1 MDQSRNMKQSTT
13 YNVDKRPTFLQWLK
27 ITIVDILT
35 IVIIYG
41 YAMAVFRAGPAFLRT
56 FPLTI
61 RDGSEVIYPQ
71 FAYPYRRQFV
81 SSWLAGVLALLIPVA
96 IILLA
101 QIRVRS
107 FWDMNNGIFGVLYA
121 VTLSSAFQVTLKWL
135 VGGLR
140 PFFYHVC
147 NPDIKRVL
155 NHGRYDYSGLNGV
168 GYQDYM
174 FSRDVCRTKDKASL
188 DNAIQ
193 GFPSG
198 HTSTMFSGMVFLF
211 LYLNAKLKVFSNHQP
226 ALWKLV
232 LIFVPILG
240 ATLVGG
246 LLTVD
251 QSHNWYDIVAGGII
265 GIMFGFAAYRVMY
278 AAIWDYRINHIPL
291 NRHKAFVRGDDVD
304 GSDMVFSNHAGWK
317 SRRKAKKSTLP
328 APATTHTAS
337 NWMQANR

>member
-1 MDQSRNMKQSTT
+1 M
-13 YNVDKRPTFLQWLK
+13 
-27 ITIVDILT
+27 
-35 IVIIYG
+35 
-41 YAMAVFRAGPAFLRT
+41 
-56 FPLTI
+56 
-61 RDGSEVIYPQ
+61 
-71 FAYPYRRQFV
+71 
-81 SSWLAGVLALLIPVA
+81 
-96 IILLA
+96 LLA
-101 QIRVRS
+101 QVRVRS
-107 FWDMNNGIFGVLYA
+107 FWDINNGIFGVLYA

-155 NHGRYDYSGLNGV
+155 NHGRFDYSGLNGV
-168 GYQDYM
+168 GYQEYM

-232 LIFVPILG
+232 LMFVPILG

-304 GSDMVFSNHAGWK
+304 GSDMVFSNHAG
-317 SRRKAKKSTLP
+317 
-328 APATTHTAS
+328 
-337 NWMQANR
+337 